1 MPVQVFSNRQPGIDR
16 QPGRRPPGSGGQM
29 STGTAVLI
37 AVVVLVV
44 VLAVLAAVY
53 MRNRRAALQER
64 GGRLRAE
71 RDLTQRERLH
81 DKLDLRP
88 LSDESRRRYAAE
100 WADVQRGFVDD
111 PGHALDRAD
120 GLVGRLL
127 AERGYPTEDRG
138 VQEAALS
145 VEHAAVLDRYREA
158 HEISTLNSNGK
169 ATIDQLRQAT
179 VDYRSLVEQLLGTDG
194 GREQREGR

>member
-1 MPVQVFSNRQPGIDR
+1 
-16 QPGRRPPGSGGQM
+16 M

-37 AVVVLVV
+37 AVIVLLV
-44 VLAVLAAVY
+44 VLAILAAVY
-53 MRNRRAALQER
+53 VRNRRAALQRRFGPEYDRAVQER

-71 RDLTQRERLH
+71 RDLAQRERLH
-81 DKLDLRP
+81 DTLDLRP
-88 LSDESRRRYAAE
+88 LSEESRRRYAAE

-111 PGHALDRAD
+111 PQHALDRAD

-158 HEISTLNSNGK
+158 HEISALNSNGK
-169 ATIDQLRQAT
+169 ATTDQLRQAT
-179 VDYRSLVEQLLGTDG
+179 VDYRSLVEELLGTDG
-194 GREQREGR
+194 GREQR

>member
-1 MPVQVFSNRQPGIDR
+1 
-16 QPGRRPPGSGGQM
+16 M

-44 VLAVLAAVY
+44 VLAILAGVY
-53 MRNRRAALQER
+53 WRSRRAALQQRFGPEYDRAVQER
-64 GGRLRAE
+64 GGRLQAE
-71 RDLTQRERLH
+71 RELVQRERLH

-88 LSDESRRRYAAE
+88 LSEESRRRYAAE

-111 PGHALDRAD
+111 PQHALDRAD

-145 VEHAAVLDRYREA
+145 VEHAAVLDRYRHA
-158 HEISTLNSNGK
+158 HEISALNSNGK
-169 ATIDQLRQAT
+169 ATTDQLRQAT
-179 VDYRSLVEQLLGTDG
+179 VDYRSLVDQLLGTDG
-194 GREQREGR
+194 GREQREGP

>member
-1 MPVQVFSNRQPGIDR
+1 MP
-16 QPGRRPPGSGGQM
+16 
-29 STGTAVLI
+29 TGTAVLI

-53 MRNRRAALQER
+53 MRNRRAALQRRFGPEYDRAVQER

-88 LSDESRRRYAAE
+88 LSEESRRRYAAE

-111 PGHALDRAD
+111 PQHALDRAD

-127 AERGYPTEDRG
+127 AERGYPTEDQG
-138 VQEAALS
+138 IQEAALS
-145 VEHAAVLDRYREA
+145 VEHAAVLDRYRES
-158 HEISTLNSNGK
+158 HEISALNSNGK
-169 ATIDQLRQAT
+169 ATTDQLRQAT

>member
-1 MPVQVFSNRQPGIDR
+1 
-16 QPGRRPPGSGGQM
+16 M

-44 VLAVLAAVY
+44 VLAVLAGVY
-53 MRNRRAALQER
+53 VRNRRAALQRRFGPEYDRAVQER
-64 GGRLRAE
+64 GGRLQAE
-71 RDLTQRERLH
+71 RELVQRERLH

-88 LSDESRRRYAAE
+88 LSEESRRRYAAE

-111 PGHALDRAD
+111 PQHALDRAD

-158 HEISTLNSNGK
+158 HEISALNSNGK
-169 ATIDQLRQAT
+169 ATTDQLRQAT